1 LSSLPGYAKTH
12 PFLESGRIREIG
24 GWLIACSEE
33 IEMAEAEIRRGIQN
47 PIPELDIL
55 WITAG
60 LGCDGDT
67 IAMTAATQPSIEDI
81 LSGAIP
87 WIPNV
92 TLQNPFLAIENG
104 DEFMAFFHKA
114 AEDKSG
120 KPFILVIEGSIPNEH
135 NKEDGYWASFGTD
148 RQSGQPITTCEWIDR
163 LAPKAWAVIA
173 AGTCATYGGIHAMQ
187 GNPTGCMGLPD
198 YLGWKWKSKAE
209 IPIVC
214 VPGCPVQPDNF
225 METLL
230 YLLYMASGR
239 APMIPLDDALRPT
252 WLFGN
257 TVHEGCDRG
266 GFYEQ
271 AQFAEAYGSPLC
283 IVKLGCWGPVVQ
295 CNVGKRGWM
304 GGIGGC
310 PNVGGICIGCTM
322 PSFPDKFMPFMN
334 QPPGSLLS
342 SAAVQT
348 YGRAIHAL
356 RRFTQS
362 SLNKEPSWRKPT
374 RV

>member
-1 LSSLPGYAKTH
+1 MAG
-12 PFLESGRIREIG
+12 EIG
-24 GWLIACSEE
+24 QNATKGVTE
-33 IEMAEAEIRRGIQN
+33 IGV
-47 PIPELDIL
+47 L

-67 IAMTAATQPSIEDI
+67 IAMTAATQPSIEDVVC
-81 LSGAIP
+81 GQIP
-87 WIPNV
+87 WIPKAN
-92 TLQNPFLAIENG
+92 LHNPFLSAANGDDFMKIFHEAAEGKIEN
-104 DEFMAFFHKA
+104 
-114 AEDKSG
+114 
-120 KPFILVIEGSIPNEH
+120 FILVVEGSIPNEH
-135 NKEDGYWASFGTD
+135 NKEEGYWASFGTD
-148 RQSGQPITTCEWIDR
+148 AQTGQPILTCDWIDR

-173 AGTCATYGGIHAMQ
+173 VGTCATYGGIHAME

-198 YLGWKWKSKAE
+198 YLGWKWRSRGD

-214 VPGCPVQPDNF
+214 IPGCPVQPDNF

-230 YLLYMASGR
+230 YLLYMASER
-239 APMIPLDDALRPT
+239 APMIALDEALRPT

-271 AQFAEAYGSPLC
+271 AQFAEEYGSPLC

-322 PSFPDKFMPFMN
+322 PGFPDKFMPFMN

-356 RRFTQS
+356 RRFTQA
-362 SLNKEPSWRKPT
+362 SLNKEPSWRK
-374 RV
+374 RASGQNQSESSSAGSK

>member
-1 LSSLPGYAKTH
+1 MAPTENRMAFTAI
-12 PFLESGRIREIG
+12 SGAVTEI
-24 GWLIACSEE
+24 
-33 IEMAEAEIRRGIQN
+33 
-47 PIPELDIL
+47 DVL

-67 IAMTAATQPSIEDI
+67 IAMTAATQPSIEDV
-81 LSGAIP
+81 LRRQLP
-87 WIPNV
+87 WIPKVN
-92 TLQNPFLAIENG
+92 LHNSFLALANGDDFLKPFHQAAEGKIEN
-104 DEFMAFFHKA
+104 FV
-114 AEDKSG
+114 
-120 KPFILVIEGSIPNEH
+120 LVVEGSIPNEH
-135 NKEDGYWASFGTD
+135 NKEEGYWASMGTD
-148 RQSGQPITTCEWIDR
+148 SKTGQPITTCDWIDR
-163 LAPKAWAVIA
+163 LARHAWAVIA
-173 AGTCATYGGIHAMQ
+173 AGTCATYGGIHAME

-198 YLGWKWKSKAE
+198 YLGWQWKSKAE
-209 IPIVC
+209 IPVVC

-230 YLLYMASGR
+230 YLLHMATGH

-271 AQFAEAYGSPLC
+271 AQFAEEYGSPLC

-322 PSFPDKFMPFMN
+322 PGFPDKFMPFMN

-356 RRFTQS
+356 RRFTQA
-362 SLNKEPSWRKPT
+362 SLNKEPSWRKPVNSKAQPGIQ
-374 RV
+374 R

>member
-1 LSSLPGYAKTH
+1 MTSIASKNGITGTDALPI
-12 PFLESGRIREIG
+12 SEI
-24 GWLIACSEE
+24 
-33 IEMAEAEIRRGIQN
+33 
-47 PIPELDIL
+47 DVL
-55 WITAG
+55 WMTAG

-67 IAMTAATQPSIEDI
+67 IAVTAATQPSIEDLI
-81 LSGAIP
+81 FGALP
-87 WIPNV
+87 WVPKIKFH
-92 TLQNPFLAIENG
+92 NPFLAYENG
-104 DEFMAFFHKA
+104 DEFVRFFHEA
-114 AEDKSG
+114 AEGTRS
-120 KPFILVIEGSIPNEH
+120 PFILVVEGSIPNEK
-135 NKEDGYWASFGTD
+135 NKKEGYWATFGTD
-148 RQSGQPITTCEWIDR
+148 RATGQPITTCDWINR
-163 LAPKAWAVIA
+163 LAPKAWAVVA
-173 AGTCATYGGIHAMQ
+173 AGTCATYGGIHAME

-198 YLGWKWKSKAE
+198 YLGWKWKTASG

-225 METLL
+225 TDVLL
-230 YLLYMASGR
+230 YLLNMAAGR

-252 WLFGN
+252 WLFGQ

-266 GFYEQ
+266 GYYEQ
-271 AQFAEAYGSPLC
+271 AQFADEYGAPTC

-322 PSFPDKFMPFMN
+322 PGFPDKFMPFMN

-342 SAAVQT
+342 SNAVTT

-356 RRFTQS
+356 RRFTQA
-362 SLNKEPSWRKPT
+362 SLNKEPAWRGRGKD
-374 RV
+374 